1 MTPNTPRESQPFSF
15 AQDKLTFLLTLVPY
29 LLDRGRVSVADAAAH
44 FQVGE
49 KQIREAVSLIAV
61 SGVPGETT
69 QYQHGNLFDIS
80 WDDFDE
86 RDEIVITHKV
96 ALDDSPRFSARE
108 AAALIAGLQY
118 LQSLPENIDGGVY
131 SSLMD
136 KLARGASERPSQVA
150 VARTDATE
158 SLSEVRDALDRR
170 VQLEFDYLSS
180 RGSHERRRVDPLRID
195 SDDENW
201 YLRAWDH
208 LREAVRTFRLDR
220 MTQVAVTDAPVS
232 GTHDDV
238 RLGDRLF
245 QGGDDDQLVT
255 IEIDPSATTLLG
267 EFLASVDEEPTDATA
282 AASGRVRARIRVAHI
297 HGLTRLV
304 TSMPGAVTV
313 IDPPEARA
321 AVVDWATAALTGYDR
336 EGSESREGRP
346 DHRVE

>member
-1 MTPNTPRESQPFSF
+1 MTPATPSENQPFSF
-15 AQDKLTFLLTLVPY
+15 AQDKLTFLLALVPY
-29 LLDRGRVSVADAAAH
+29 LLDEGRVSVADAAAH

-69 QYQHGNLFDIS
+69 QYQHGDLFDIS

-150 VARTDATE
+150 VARTDATG
-158 SLSEVRDALDRR
+158 SLTEVRDALDRS

-180 RGSHERRRVDPLRID
+180 RGSQERRRVDPLRID

-208 LREAVRTFRLDR
+208 FREAVRTFRLDR
-220 MTQVAVTDAPVS
+220 MTLITVTDVPVAGS
-232 GTHDDV
+232 HDDV

-245 QGGDDDQLVT
+245 QGGDDDQVVT

-267 EFLASVDEEPTDATA
+267 EFLASVDEEPLPAGA
-282 AASGRVRARIRVAHI
+282 GGELSGRVRARIRVAHI
-297 HGLTRLV
+297 HGLKRLV
-304 TSMPGAVTV
+304 TAMPSAVTIV
-313 IDPPEARA
+313 DPPDARA
-321 AVVDWATAALTGYDR
+321 AVVDWATSALQGYD
-336 EGSESREGRP
+336 G
-346 DHRVE
+346 VE

>member
-1 MTPNTPRESQPFSF
+1 MSPATPGDSQPFSF
-15 AQDKLTFLLTLVPY
+15 AQDKLTFLLALVPY
-29 LLDRGRVSVADAAAH
+29 LLDVGRVSVADAASH

-69 QYQHGNLFDIS
+69 QYQHGDLFDIS
-80 WDDFDE
+80 WDDFDD

-150 VARTDATE
+150 VARTDATD
-158 SLSEVRDALDRR
+158 SLAEVRDALERG

-180 RGSHERRRVDPLRID
+180 RGSQERRRVDPLRID

-220 MTQVAVTDAPVS
+220 MTLVTVTGVPVE

-267 EFLASVDEEPTDATA
+267 EFLASVDGEPADATA

-297 HGLTRLV
+297 HGLKRLV
-304 TSMPGAVTV
+304 TSMPGAITV

-321 AVVDWATAALTGYDR
+321 AVVDWATEAVRSYEHADR
-336 EGSESREGRP
+336 SEPSG
-346 DHRVE
+346 RVE

>member
-1 MTPNTPRESQPFSF
+1 MTPAAQGDSQPFSF
-15 AQDKLTFLLTLVPY
+15 AQDKLTFLLALVPY
-29 LLDRGRVSVADAAAH
+29 LLDVGRVSVADAAAH

-49 KQIREAVSLIAV
+49 KQIREAVSLISV

-69 QYQHGNLFDIS
+69 QYQHGDLFDIS
-80 WDDFDE
+80 WDDFDD

-136 KLARGASERPSQVA
+136 KLARGASEKPSQVA
-150 VARTDATE
+150 VARTDATD
-158 SLSEVRDALDRR
+158 SLADVRVALDRG

-180 RGSHERRRVDPLRID
+180 RGSQERRRVDPLRID

-220 MTQVAVTDAPVS
+220 MTLITVTGVPVS

-238 RLGDRLF
+238 RLGEHLF
-245 QGGDDDQLVT
+245 QGGDADQLVT
-255 IEIDPSATTLLG
+255 IEIDPSASALLG
-267 EFLASVDEEPTDATA
+267 EFLASVDEEPAATGDP
-282 AASGRVRARIRVAHI
+282 GRVRARIRVAHI
-297 HGLTRLV
+297 HGLKRLV
-304 TSMPGAVTV
+304 TSMPWAVTI
-313 IDPPEARA
+313 IDPPDARA
-321 AVVDWATAALTGYDR
+321 AVVAWARAALEGY
-336 EGSESREGRP
+336 GRAGAADETDP
-346 DHRVE
+346 VE